1 MFWDFFYYKGFLGSA
16 ERLRTLS
23 QKQSTDILR
32 EKPVVRKWTS
42 MYEIT
47 PAFCFLWGRKHEC
60 HVRLEILS
68 KGAENQDGKKSII
81 RALELRQAALT
92 PGPYPG
98 YLEHEGTIRALTV
111 GRRKT
116 HLLPH
121 NAFWTDLYVGKFL
134 HIYSKNPNLSYLY
147 IKESFDYERFIRM
160 YLIKTVILLS

>member
-1 MFWDFFYYKGFLGSA
+1 MKSALYNVLKFFLLQGVPRICE

-32 EKPVVRKWTS
+32 EKPVDRKWTS

-47 PAFCFLWGRKHEC
+47 PAFCILWGRKHEC

-68 KGAENQDGKKSII
+68 KGAENQDAKKSII
-81 RALELRQAALT
+81 QALELRQAALT

-98 YLEHEGTIRALTV
+98 CLEHEGTVRALTV

-116 HLLPH
+116 HLLRH
-121 NAFWTDLYVGKFL
+121 NAF
-134 HIYSKNPNLSYLY
+134 
-147 IKESFDYERFIRM
+147 
-160 YLIKTVILLS
+160 